1 MHESGRDSAQIS
13 RETQKSGSQS
23 DLQRL
28 RGKKVEGRL
37 KPAEADRALDGYS
50 LSSDAGLAA
59 PDGGKWRRQ
68 ATKGGEEGF
77 TKGFKQIRTELFL
90 LFRMK
95 LSPLGESGPYTD

>member
-28 RGKKVEGRL
+28 RGKKVKGRL

-59 PDGGKWRRQ
+59 PPTAGSGAVRRR
-68 ATKGGEEGF
+68 KGGRRDLR
-77 TKGFKQIRTELFL
+77 KVSNK
-90 LFRMK
+90 
-95 LSPLGESGPYTD
+95 

>member
-50 LSSDAGLAA
+50 LSSDSSAMLKL
-59 PDGGKWRRQ
+59 DRGG
-68 ATKGGEEGF
+68 
-77 TKGFKQIRTELFL
+77 IRI
-90 LFRMK
+90 
-95 LSPLGESGPYTD
+95 

>member
-37 KPAEADRALDGYS
+37 KPAEADRALVHWSTYFGHKIS
-50 LSSDAGLAA
+50 
-59 PDGGKWRRQ
+59 K
-68 ATKGGEEGF
+68 
-77 TKGFKQIRTELFL
+77 IRCQ
-90 LFRMK
+90 K
-95 LSPLGESGPYTD
+95 NK

>member
-59 PDGGKWRRQ
+59 PPDGGRWRRQ
-68 ATKGGEEGF
+68 ATKGV
-77 TKGFKQIRTELFL
+77 Q
-90 LFRMK
+90 
-95 LSPLGESGPYTD
+95 

>member
-59 PDGGKWRRQ
+59 PPTEGRGAVRRR
-68 ATKGGEEGF
+68 KGGRRDLR
-77 TKGFKQIRTELFL
+77 KVSNK
-90 LFRMK
+90 
-95 LSPLGESGPYTD
+95 

>member
-37 KPAEADRALDGYS
+37 KPAEADRALCTGQRILD
-50 LSSDAGLAA
+50 
-59 PDGGKWRRQ
+59 
-68 ATKGGEEGF
+68 TKS
-77 TKGFKQIRTELFL
+77 Q
-90 LFRMK
+90 K
-95 LSPLGESGPYTD
+95 LDVKKINK

>member
-59 PDGGKWRRQ
+59 PPTEGGGAVRRRR
-68 ATKGGEEGF
+68 GGRRDLR
-77 TKGFKQIRTELFL
+77 KVSNK
-90 LFRMK
+90 
-95 LSPLGESGPYTD
+95 

>member
-50 LSSDAGLAA
+50 LSSNAGLAA
-59 PDGGKWRRQ
+59 PPTEGSGTVRRR
-68 ATKGGEEGF
+68 KGGVGGIYERF
-77 TKGFKQIRTELFL
+77 QTNKN
-90 LFRMK
+90 
-95 LSPLGESGPYTD
+95 

>member
-59 PDGGKWRRQ
+59 PPPTEGSGAVRRR
-68 ATKGGEEGF
+68 KGGRRDLR
-77 TKGFKQIRTELFL
+77 KVSNK
-90 LFRMK
+90 
-95 LSPLGESGPYTD
+95 

>member
-59 PDGGKWRRQ
+59 PPDGGKNCLLPCSE
-68 ATKGGEEGF
+68 GED
-77 TKGFKQIRTELFL
+77 L
-90 LFRMK
+90 LHKNKPQF
-95 LSPLGESGPYTD
+95 

>member
-59 PDGGKWRRQ
+59 PPPTEGGGAVRRR
-68 ATKGGEEGF
+68 KGGRRDLR
-77 TKGFKQIRTELFL
+77 KVSNK
-90 LFRMK
+90 
-95 LSPLGESGPYTD
+95 

>member
-59 PDGGKWRRQ
+59 PRRREV
-68 ATKGGEEGF
+68 APSGDEKGGVGGIYERF
-77 TKGFKQIRTELFL
+77 QTNKN
-90 LFRMK
+90 
-95 LSPLGESGPYTD
+95 

>member
-50 LSSDAGLAA
+50 LHWSTYFGHKIS
-59 PDGGKWRRQ
+59 K
-68 ATKGGEEGF
+68 
-77 TKGFKQIRTELFL
+77 IRCQ
-90 LFRMK
+90 K
-95 LSPLGESGPYTD
+95 NK

>member
-59 PDGGKWRRQ
+59 PPTEGGGAVRRR
-68 ATKGGEEGF
+68 KGGRRDLR
-77 TKGFKQIRTELFL
+77 KASNK
-90 LFRMK
+90 
-95 LSPLGESGPYTD
+95 

>member
-50 LSSDAGLAA
+50 LSSDAGRAA
-59 PDGGKWRRQ
+59 PRRREVAPSGDERGVGGIYERFQTNKN
-68 ATKGGEEGF
+68 
-77 TKGFKQIRTELFL
+77 
-90 LFRMK
+90 
-95 LSPLGESGPYTD
+95 

>member
-59 PDGGKWRRQ
+59 PPTEGSGAVRRR
-68 ATKGGEEGF
+68 
-77 TKGFKQIRTELFL
+77 KGFISFSRRLVLWF
-90 LFRMK
+90 
-95 LSPLGESGPYTD
+95 

>member
-59 PDGGKWRRQ
+59 PPTEGSGAVRQ
-68 ATKGGEEGF
+68 RKGGRRDLR
-77 TKGFKQIRTELFL
+77 KVSNK
-90 LFRMK
+90 
-95 LSPLGESGPYTD
+95 

>member
-59 PDGGKWRRQ
+59 PPRRREVAPSGDERGVGGIYERFQTNKN
-68 ATKGGEEGF
+68 
-77 TKGFKQIRTELFL
+77 
-90 LFRMK
+90 
-95 LSPLGESGPYTD
+95 

>member
-50 LSSDAGLAA
+50 LSSNAGLAA

-68 ATKGGEEGF
+68 ATKGGVGGIYERF
-77 TKGFKQIRTELFL
+77 QTNKN
-90 LFRMK
+90 
-95 LSPLGESGPYTD
+95 